1 MHIIKIYKKYS
12 LAIFIFFFLII
23 IFSIQ
28 ISNSEDCQNFSDK
41 LKEAKTHFDVF
52 EEVELNY
59 TLREAF
65 ITNYNKF
72 SKGEEELV
80 ADKIILL
87 MILDSNLWYVFAA
100 KNGCLAFW
108 IDLEPDR
115 FIELIDGGSISKGQG
130 KWNLD

>member
-1 MHIIKIYKKYS
+1 M
-12 LAIFIFFFLII
+12 FFFFLII

-28 ISNSEDCQNFSDK
+28 ISLSEDCQNFSEK

-72 SKGEEELV
+72 SKGEEGLV

-100 KNGCLAFW
+100 KNGCLVFW